1 VSRVRDAV
9 AARVVRAVPGA
20 GVQVTT
26 DDVYAAI
33 GPVVEAGMARLPE
46 IIRLAAVKAARPGD
60 RITWPSATGEMFVY
74 ICREDGE
81 WEKVQ

>member
-1 VSRVRDAV
+1 
-9 AARVVRAVPGA
+9 
-20 GVQVTT
+20 
-26 DDVYAAI
+26 
-33 GPVVEAGMARLPE
+33 MARLPE